1 MSDRLYIRPAV
12 PADYPA
18 VWRLAALDSATPPPA
33 PLLVA
38 EADGEVVVAVSLRD
52 GRTIADPFRP
62 TAEVITRMRTLVGP
76 RHDPVPTRTPLFRRT
91 LALRAALA
99 GARR

>member
-1 MSDRLYIRPAV
+1 MSNRLYIRPAV

-18 VWRLAALDSATPPPA
+18 VWRLAALDSAAPPPA

-38 EADGEVVVAVSLRD
+38 EADGEVFAAVSLRD

-62 TAEVITRMRTLVGP
+62 TADVIARMRALVRP
-76 RHDPVPTRTPLFRRT
+76 RHEAAPMRTPLFRRT
-91 LALRAALA
+91 LALRAAFA
-99 GARR
+99 GTRR